1 MIKRTFLTLCAAAL
15 ALGVMIAVEIVV
27 AVRRD
32 YLPTEPALE
41 IGGTFGS
48 GARAATL
55 VVLGD
60 STGAGVGADGPDTA
74 YPALLASR
82 LAEDLGLNLRLVDLA
97 VSGARVHDVLS
108 EQVPAALEHDADVY
122 LVAIGANDVTHLTGL
137 GSVRSGVEDIVGRL
151 SNSGV
156 EVVVA
161 GAPDMRA
168 PAFAEPLRS
177 IVGWRGRAVT
187 DEIERAARREGAVV
201 VPLADRTRG
210 FFRDQPESHYSAD
223 LFHPSATGYAR
234 WADAFYPE
242 VRAVLL
248 DSL

>member
-1 MIKRTFLTLCAAAL
+1 MIKRTVVTLFAAAL
-15 ALGVMIAVEIVV
+15 ALGVMIAVEVV
-27 AVRRD
+27 MAMRRD

-41 IGGTFGS
+41 IGGAFGD
-48 GARAATL
+48 GRRAATV

-60 STGAGVGADGPDTA
+60 STGAGVGADGPDSA
-74 YPALLASR
+74 YPAVLARR
-82 LAEDLGLNLRLVDLA
+82 LAEDLGLRIELVDLA
-97 VSGARVHDVLS
+97 ESGARVHDVLA
-108 EQVPAALEHDADVY
+108 EQVPAALGHEADLY
-122 LVAIGANDVTHLTGL
+122 LVAIGANNVTHLTGL
-137 GSVRSGVEDIVGRL
+137 GSIRSEVQLIVDRL
-151 SNSGV
+151 SSGGV
-156 EVVVA
+156 GVVVA

-201 VPLADRTRG
+201 VPLADRTRA
-210 FFRDQPESHYSAD
+210 FFRSDPETHYSAD
-223 LFHPSATGYAR
+223 LFHPSSAGYAR

-248 DSL
+248 GAL